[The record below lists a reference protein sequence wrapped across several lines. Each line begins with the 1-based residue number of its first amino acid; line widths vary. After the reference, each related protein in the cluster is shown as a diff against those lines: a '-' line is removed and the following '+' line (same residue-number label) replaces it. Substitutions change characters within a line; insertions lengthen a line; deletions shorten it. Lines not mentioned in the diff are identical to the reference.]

1 MGKGFS
7 DSGKYFRRIIKKR
20 TTCIGALLRIISQFL
35 SGNHY
40 VIGIFYSIKRGMLMH
55 SPKKARDFFIMY
67 KLTVP

>member
-35 SGNHY
+35 S
-40 VIGIFYSIKRGMLMH
+40 VTIMLQE
-55 SPKKARDFFIMY
+55 FF
-67 KLTVP
+67 TV